1 MMGFGGAGVTG
12 FLVGV
17 SLWVSLV
24 VALSALGAAAAGAL
38 GREKGARRASL
49 VSLTGTWILQFLLAG
64 AVAARW
70 VEVGHQPWQTLYEV
84 LLLVSAFLVFSYLLV
99 RFALREF
106 RSTRIAGAIFD
117 FFTALT
123 AGATA
128 LLLVIGMGKDDSASV
143 LPPALKS
150 YWMAP
155 HVVAYTFAYA
165 TLAIACVAVV
175 TWWSVS
181 LLKKVRGGRVSEET
195 ARWLREFDRFA
206 YAIVAVGFPFLT
218 AALLMGSL
226 WGQEAWGSYWGWDSK
241 EVAALISWIIYVIY
255 LHLRLVAGWR
265 GGKLYTV
272 LFLGAVS
279 IAVCFLLFSYL
290 PASFSSLHK
299 YAG

>member
-1 MMGFGGAGVTG
+1 MNGMESGGLTAL
-12 FLVGV
+12 LVRV
-17 SLWVSLV
+17 SLWLSLAVSLA
-24 VALSALGAAAAGAL
+24 ALA
-38 GREKGARRASL
+38 ASL
-49 VSLTGTWILQFLLAG
+49 LGGLGKEKPAKRFSTVSLAGTWILQLLLAG
-64 AVAARW
+64 AVGARW
-70 VEVGHQPWQTLYEV
+70 WEVGHQPWQTLYEV
-84 LLLVSAFLVFSYLLV
+84 LVLVSAFLVLSYLLV

-106 RSTRIAGAIFD
+106 RSTKISAAIFD
-117 FFTALT
+117 FFTALA
-123 AGATA
+123 AGTTA
-128 LLLVIGMGKDDSASV
+128 LLLAIGMGKDDSASV

-165 TLAIACVAVV
+165 TLAIACVAVI
-175 TWWSVS
+175 TWWGVS
-181 LLKKVRGGRVSEET
+181 LLQKVRGGKVSEET
-195 ARWLREFDRFA
+195 GRWLGEFDRFA

-255 LHLRLVAGWR
+255 LHLRLVARWR
-265 GGKLYTV
+265 GGKLYAV
-272 LFLGAVS
+272 LFVGALS